1 MNMFEQVFENL
12 RTATET
18 GMRLQHDMIK
28 QWTGLWP
35 GGAPAANPEGAPT
48 AGAQKK
54 WADFVT
60 EQVKRQRETME
71 TQFSAGLKNIE
82 EAFHLAEAK
91 DPEELRARTVEL
103 WQKSFDCLRKLYES
117 QLRDFQA
124 AAVKW
129 TELVT
134 RNAA

>member
-1 MNMFEQVFENL
+1 MDRPVAGRRAGSEP
-12 RTATET
+12 R
-18 GMRLQHDMIK
+18 
-28 QWTGLWP
+28 
-35 GGAPAANPEGAPT
+35 GAPT

-54 WADFVT
+54 WAEFVT

-71 TQFSAGLKNIE
+71 AQFSAGLKNIE
-82 EAFHLAEAK
+82 EAFYLAEAK
-91 DPEELRARTVEL
+91 DPEELRTRTVEL